1 MEENRYRI
9 AVEKNICQ
17 MTPKVLGIKNRRVKL
32 NEKKRS
38 NDETSGEKNGM
49 ESNAI

>member
-17 MTPKVLGIKNRRVKL
+17 MTPKSFGNIKKISKSAIECEKMKKAKRRRNKW
-32 NEKKRS
+32 NWK
-38 NDETSGEKNGM
+38 
-49 ESNAI
+49 